1 MTNIQVTNATQTIN
15 SLEVAEMLNKEHS
28 KVIRDIRNIITHLGE
43 AKIGE
48 TPYFTETTYKNSQ
61 NGQLYPLF
69 LLTKKGCELYSTRM
83 TGVKGTAFA
92 VAYIERFNQMEQAI
106 QKSLPTDPVALALQ
120 AALDTRQ
127 EVQDI
132 KQDVQDLKE
141 NMRINTYQEKLL
153 QDMAKQRV
161 MKALGGYQSPAYQA
175 MSKKVFPAIWRDFK
189 NKFNLPTYR
198 ALQVTQMEAAKF
210 FISIWEPSASLKYDI
225 AVYNRQLKI
234 EDLEQNL
241 DHIQIGKG

>member
-1 MTNIQVTNATQTIN
+1 MTNIQVTYATQTIT
-15 SLEVAEMLNKEHS
+15 SLEVCEMVQRDHRNVLQ
-28 KVIRDIRNIITHLGE
+28 DIRKIIKDLD
-43 AKIGE
+43 ALNFQPVK
-48 TPYFTETTYKNSQ
+48 YFIESTYKGG
-61 NGQLYPLF
+61 NGQERPMY
-69 LLTKKGCELYSTRM
+69 LLTKQGCELYGNRM
-83 TGVKGTAFA
+83 TGIEGTAFA
-92 VAYIERFNQMEQAI
+92 IKYIDRFNEMEAAE